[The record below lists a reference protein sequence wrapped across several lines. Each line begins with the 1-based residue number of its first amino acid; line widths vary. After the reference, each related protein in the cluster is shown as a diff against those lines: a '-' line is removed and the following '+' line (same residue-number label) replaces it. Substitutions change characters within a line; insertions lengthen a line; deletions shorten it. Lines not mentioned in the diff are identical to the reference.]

1 MININLMPFNM
12 KKREFPWFKIYGLL
26 TAIVLL
32 FFLTYSCFVFASD
45 YLIEQKIENGKNDL
59 LKVNTW
65 EERYN
70 KSQIQ
75 ERKIKKEK
83 TIIKNI
89 EKGKVYWGDS
99 LVKISNVCP
108 SGCWLTSYQQESKDE
123 NIINLSGKSLT
134 MEYLLNFVHNLQ
146 KQPNI
151 KSVNL
156 SNVDTNIEK
165 KPYGDVEFAKVKFNI
180 ILQLRGE

>member
-1 MININLMPFNM
+1 MININLMPFKM
-12 KKREFPWFKIYGLL
+12 KKRKFPWYKIYGLL
-26 TAIVLL
+26 TGIVLL
-32 FFLTYSCFVFASD
+32 VFISYSSFVFVSD
-45 YLIEQKIENGKNDL
+45 YLIEQKLEDARADL

-70 KSQIQ
+70 ISQIQ

-89 EKGKVYWGDS
+89 EKNKVFWGDS

-108 SGCWLTSYQQESKDE
+108 SGCWLTNYQQDSKDT
-123 NIINLSGKSLT
+123 NIISLSGNSLT
-134 MEYLLNFVHNLQ
+134 MEDLLKFVHNLQ

-151 KSVNL
+151 KSVTL

-165 KPYGDVEFAKVKFNI
+165 KSYGVVDYAKVKFNI
-180 ILQLRGE
+180 ILQLRSE